1 MNRLLRLI
9 YRIYSLHW
17 WIMRPLVVGV
27 RIILAQ
33 DGKVLLVRHT
43 YQRHWYF
50 PGGAVKK
57 GETLPAAASREAT
70 EEAGVIL
77 GEAPQLHGM
86 YSSFYEGKSDHIA
99 VFVCENFQM
108 SQATDRWEIDACQ
121 FFAMDALPDDLSPA
135 CRRRL
140 QEYGAGI
147 GPYVEK
153 W

>member
-1 MNRLLRLI
+1 MKRLI
-9 YRIYSLHW
+9 RLVYRLYSLHW
-17 WIMRPLVVGV
+17 WITRPLVMGV
-27 RIILAQ
+27 RIILVQ
-33 DGKVLLVRHT
+33 DGKLLLVRHT

-57 GETLPAAASREAT
+57 GETLPEAARREAT

-77 GEAPQLHGM
+77 NEVPRLHGM

-99 VFVCENFQM
+99 VFVCENFQLG
-108 SQATDRWEIDACQ
+108 QATDRWEIDACQ
-121 FFAMDALPDDLSPA
+121 FFMLDALPDDLSPA

-140 QEYGAGI
+140 QEYRAGG
-147 GPYVEK
+147 GPYIDK